1 MSAELQTALLLLLV
15 GMITVFVILSLVV
28 FTGRTL
34 IWVVNKYFS
43 EEEKIEY
50 DYAVPYIEDDS
61 IYKKKL
67 AAITAAVEIATGGQG
82 KIVKV
87 ERV

>member
-1 MSAELQTALLLLLV
+1 MTAELQTAILLLVV
-15 GMITVFVILSLVV
+15 GMITVFIILSLVV

-50 DYAVPYIEDDS
+50 DYATPYIEDDV

-67 AAITAAVEIATGGQG
+67 AAIAAAVEIATGGKG
-82 KIVKV
+82 KAVKI
-87 ERV
+87 ERI